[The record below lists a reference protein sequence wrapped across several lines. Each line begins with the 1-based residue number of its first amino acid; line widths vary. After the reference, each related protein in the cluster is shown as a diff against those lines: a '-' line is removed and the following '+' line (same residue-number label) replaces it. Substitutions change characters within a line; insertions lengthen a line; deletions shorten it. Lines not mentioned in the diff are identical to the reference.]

1 MLKSRPTDGKLFRQ
15 TSWPSGLRR
24 CVQVAVLI
32 GAGSNPAD
40 VIYFLGPVTCLL
52 AFGARRQVQYHRVY
66 PSGPPWLHSLA
77 LDFCPSFV
85 SARFFT
91 SGRRSSSAGSL
102 IASAHFFAPLVRS
115 SGPRLPRTRKLPGE
129 GTSYLHTPRDRS
141 AQGNHRITPCC
152 FSGGFFGLKII
163 EKSTYHHVD
172 G

>member
-1 MLKSRPTDGKLFRQ
+1 MLKSRSKDGKLLRQ

-115 SGPRLPRTRKLPGE
+115 SGPGYLVPGSFQAKE
-129 GTSYLHTPRDRS
+129 RVIYT
-141 AQGNHRITPCC
+141 HREIEALKGIIESRRAVFLGD
-152 FSGGFFGLKII
+152 FSG
-163 EKSTYHHVD
+163 
-172 G
+172 